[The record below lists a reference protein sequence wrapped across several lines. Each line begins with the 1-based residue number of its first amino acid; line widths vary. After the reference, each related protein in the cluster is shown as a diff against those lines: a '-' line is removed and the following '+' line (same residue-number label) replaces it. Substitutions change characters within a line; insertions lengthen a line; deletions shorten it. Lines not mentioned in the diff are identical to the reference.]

1 MTREPIKF
9 LFLPMDLKNRFKEL
23 IFTLASIPSPSGEER
38 AILEY
43 ITGRLSQGG
52 FKFRKQEVP
61 DRFYNII
68 VNEDPSHKLLIT
80 THVDTVPPWL
90 GIFPP
95 RIRDD
100 VLEGLGVCDAK
111 AGVAI
116 MLMLLEE
123 RKRQRKPIPATFA
136 FVVDEEREGHGS
148 AILARESLPPYAV
161 VLEPTDLK
169 IAIAEGGSVEFEI
182 RVRGRAVHGS
192 CIPHGENAIE
202 RAIELISKLK
212 RLSFLYSEHP
222 LVGPGG
228 FNVERFS
235 GGDGELRVPDLC
247 IVEIDFRVLPGQDT
261 EDVIREVK
269 QILEETP
276 NVHYVVKDVSEPF
289 AIPTDSPVVQKICEA
304 YRKALGEEPELAG
317 MPSWTDAAHLYA
329 AGVEPVVFGPG
340 ELAKC
345 HTSEEII
352 ELSDV
357 VEAFSVLDTLLDMLA
372 EES

>member
-1 MTREPIKF
+1 MN
-9 LFLPMDLKNRFKEL
+9 DLKNRFKEL

-43 ITGRLSQGG
+43 LTGRLAQTGLPL
-52 FKFRKQEVP
+52 RKQRIP
-61 DRFYNII
+61 DRFYNLII
-68 VNEDPSHKLLIT
+68 NEDPKHKLLIT

-95 RIRDD
+95 RIKNDL
-100 VLEGLGVCDAK
+100 LEGLGVCDAK

-123 RKRQRKPIPATFA
+123 RLRRGKAIPATFA
-136 FVVDEEREGHGS
+136 FVVDEEREGQGS
-148 AILARESLPPYAV
+148 ALLAREKLPPYAV

-182 RVRGRAVHGS
+182 RVRGKAAHGS
-192 CIPHGENAIE
+192 CIPQGDNAIE
-202 RAIELISKLK
+202 RAIELVSKLK

-228 FNVERFS
+228 LNVERFS

-247 IVEIDFRVLPGQDT
+247 ILEIDFRILPGQDT
-261 EDVIREVK
+261 QEVI
-269 QILEETP
+269 EEIKSVLDEIP
-276 NVHYVVKDVSEPF
+276 YVHYVVKDISEPF
-289 AIPTDSPVVQKICEA
+289 AIPAESPLVQKMCQA
-304 YRKALGEEPELAG
+304 YQKALGEEPELSG
-317 MPSWTDAAHLYA
+317 MPSWTDAAHLFA

-340 ELAKC
+340 DLAKC
-345 HTSEEII
+345 HTPEEEI

-357 VEAFSVLDTLLDMLA
+357 VEAFSVLDTLLDIFA
-372 EES
+372 EEG

>member
-1 MTREPIKF
+1 
-9 LFLPMDLKNRFKEL
+9 MDLKNKFKEL

-43 ITGRLSQGG
+43 LTGRLSQIGLPL
-52 FKFRKQEVP
+52 RKQEVP
-61 DRFYNII
+61 DRFWNLI
-68 VNEDPSHKLLIT
+68 VNEDPANQLLIVS
-80 THVDTVPPWL
+80 HVDTVPPWL

-95 RIRDD
+95 RIKDD
-100 VLEGLGVCDAK
+100 VLEGLGVCDDK

-123 RKRQRKPIPATFA
+123 RLKAGKKIPATFA
-136 FVVDEEREGHGS
+136 FVVDEEREGQGS
-148 AILARESLPPYAV
+148 AMLAREKLPLYAV

-182 RVRGRAVHGS
+182 RVMGKAVHGS

-202 RAIELISKLK
+202 RAIELMSKLK
-212 RLSFLYSEHP
+212 RLSFLYTEHP

-235 GGDGELRVPDLC
+235 GGDGELRVPDRC
-247 IVEIDFRVLPGQDT
+247 IVEVDFRVLPGQET
-261 EDVIREVK
+261 EDVIAEIK
-269 QILEETP
+269 AILDDFP

-289 AIPTDSPVVQKICEA
+289 AISTESPIVQKICEA
-304 YRKALGEEPELAG
+304 YQKALGEEPELSG

-329 AGVEPVVFGPG
+329 AGLEPVVFGPG
-340 ELAKC
+340 ELARC
-345 HTSEEII
+345 HTPEEII

-357 VEAFSVLDTLLDMLA
+357 VEAFAVLDKLLDLFS
-372 EES
+372 EEV

>member
-1 MTREPIKF
+1 MEN
-9 LFLPMDLKNRFKEL
+9 LKNRFKEL

-43 ITGRLSQGG
+43 LSDRLAQIGLPL
-52 FKFRKQEVP
+52 KKQDVP
-61 DRFYNII
+61 DRFYNLI
-68 VNEDPSHKLLIT
+68 VNESKNHQLLIT

-95 RIRDD
+95 RIKND

-123 RKRQRKPIPATFA
+123 RSRQGKPIPATFA
-136 FVVDEEREGHGS
+136 FVVDEEREGQGS
-148 AILARESLPPYAV
+148 ALLAREKLPPYAV

-182 RVRGRAVHGS
+182 RVRGKAAHGS
-192 CIPHGENAIE
+192 CIPQGENAIE
-202 RAIELISKLK
+202 RAIELVSRLK
-212 RLSFLYSEHP
+212 RLPFLYSEHP

-228 FNVERFS
+228 LNVERFS

-247 IVEIDFRVLPGQDT
+247 ILEIDFRVLPGQDT
-261 EDVIREVK
+261 EEVIAEIKKV
-269 QILEETP
+269 LEDTP
-276 NVHYVVKDVSEPF
+276 YVHYVIKDVSEPF
-289 AIPTDSPVVQKICEA
+289 AISNDSPIVQKICRA
-304 YRKALGEEPELAG
+304 YQKALGEEPELSG

-340 ELAKC
+340 DLARC
-345 HTSEEII
+345 HTPEELID
-352 ELSDV
+352 LSDV
-357 VEAFSVLDTLLDMLA
+357 VEAFSVLDTLLDILA
-372 EES
+372 EESSS

>member
-1 MTREPIKF
+1 MD
-9 LFLPMDLKNRFKEL
+9 DLKNRFKEL

-43 ITGRLSQGG
+43 LSGRLAQIGVPI
-52 FKFRKQEVP
+52 RKQEVP
-61 DRFYNII
+61 DRFYNLI
-68 VNEDPSHKLLIT
+68 VNEDERHELLIT

-90 GIFPP
+90 GLFPP
-95 RIRDD
+95 RMRDD
-100 VLEGLGVCDAK
+100 ILEGLGVCDAK

-123 RKRQRKPIPATFA
+123 RIRKGKPIPATFA
-136 FVVDEEREGHGS
+136 FVVDEEREGQGS
-148 AILARESLPPYAV
+148 ALLAREKLPPYAV

-182 RVRGRAVHGS
+182 RVRGKAAHGS
-192 CIPHGENAIE
+192 CIPQGENAIE
-202 RAIELISKLK
+202 RAIELVSKLK

-228 FNVERFS
+228 LNVERFS

-247 IVEIDFRVLPGQDT
+247 ILEVDFRILPGQDT
-261 EDVIREVK
+261 EDVIEEIKRV
-269 QILEETP
+269 LDETP
-276 NVHYVVKDVSEPF
+276 DVHYVIKDVSEPF
-289 AIPTDSPVVQKICEA
+289 AIPSDSPIVQKICRA
-304 YRKALGEEPELAG
+304 YQRALGEEPELSG

-345 HTSEEII
+345 HTPEEVI
-352 ELSDV
+352 ELSEV
-357 VEAFSVLDTLLDMLA
+357 VEAFSVLDALLDILA
-372 EES
+372 SETS